1 MAIQTIKNGGFVAEE
16 ISKINANFS
25 ELNTNKADASAIP
38 TATSQLTND
47 SNFVTTTQMNTA
59 IGNINIPSK
68 TSDLTN
74 DSGFTTT
81 TAMNTA
87 LTGKVDKVD
96 GKQLSTN
103 DYTTA
108 EKTKL
113 AGLSAPTTIA
123 IATSAWTS
131 SSGSYT
137 FTTAANNRKPVAV
150 MRKNGSN
157 YGLALV
163 DIALNG
169 TNIVIT
175 ASESF
180 EGYIVVV

>member
-1 MAIQTIKNGGFVAEE
+1 MAMQTIKNGGFVAEE
-16 ISKINANFS
+16 INKINANFS
-25 ELNTNKADASAIP
+25 ELNTNKADTSAIP
-38 TATSQLTND
+38 TKTSQLTND
-47 SNFVTTTQMNTA
+47 SNYVNQTQLTTA
-59 IGNINIPSK
+59 INNINIPSK

-81 TAMNTA
+81 TAMNAA
-87 LTGKVDKVD
+87 LAGKVDKVD
-96 GKQLSTN
+96 GKGLSTN
-103 DYTTA
+103 DYTTD
-108 EKTKL
+108 EKNKL
-113 AGLSAPTTIA
+113 AGLSAPSTIA

-131 SSGSYT
+131 ASGAYT
-137 FTTAANNRKPVAV
+137 FTTAANNKKPVVV

-169 TNIVIT
+169 SNIVVT

-180 EGYIVVV
+180 EGYIVVI